1 MDDSPCRKGEKLCL
15 LTYLSVTKHFP
26 ERGGKREGSAM
37 VDFMSLA
44 NARNAFQETN
54 GKEYVPCSS
63 SARTAPELL
72 IFDLRGG

>member
-54 GKEYVPCSS
+54 GKECVSS
-63 SARTAPELL
+63 PRSTRTDPELL